1 MYTLKIGNPGAVGR
15 SLHLPAAACL
25 LLYLVACTQKPA
37 PQTVA
42 VSNTTAGLPEGFT
55 DFYDRFHADSLYQ
68 IAHIVWPLE
77 GKTNVQIDSTKSM
90 ILDTT
95 WLPEYWQ
102 MHRPVD
108 FGKGEYRQQVEQLGD
123 VLVIE
128 RIFTQVGNFGLER
141 RFAKSPS
148 GEWELIYYS
157 DMIEQQ
163 NAINK

>member
-1 MYTLKIGNPGAVGR
+1 MYTFKIGNPEAAF
-15 SLHLPAAACL
+15 LHVYLPAVAWL
-25 LLYLVACTQKPA
+25 LMGLVACTQKPA
-37 PQTVA
+37 PQGVA
-42 VSNTTAGLPEGFT
+42 VSNATAGLPEGFT

-90 ILDTT
+90 VLDTT
-95 WLPEYWQ
+95 WLPEHWQ

-108 FGKGEYRQQVEQLGD
+108 FNKGEYRQQVQQVGD

-157 DMIEQQ
+157 DMIEH
-163 NAINK
+163 